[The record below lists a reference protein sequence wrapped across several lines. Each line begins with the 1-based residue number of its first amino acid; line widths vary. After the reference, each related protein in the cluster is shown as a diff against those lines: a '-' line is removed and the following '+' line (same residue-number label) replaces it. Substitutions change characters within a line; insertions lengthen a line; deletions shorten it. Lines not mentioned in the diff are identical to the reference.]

1 MYRNRAF
8 PISYIKETC
17 FQKVLQLILPTLYF
31 ATHLVHF
38 NLKNGLEKVLVF
50 AASNSVIK
58 KQKSLS
64 TIHSATVYF
73 SKNWVKMAGFTYHT
87 KFSQGSRISKNIYLS
102 MITYY
107 HPFLFQ
113 LLNNKFEICC
123 KCSQAVDWLIWR
135 IQSAVFCTALQKLF
149 WKMSP
154 DKDLIEKS
162 PIGCLWGSIQ
172 MLKENNSR
180 SKVDKFLSEL
190 NFEWIA
196 QALARKF

>member
-1 MYRNRAF
+1 
-8 PISYIKETC
+8 
-17 FQKVLQLILPTLYF
+17 
-31 ATHLVHF
+31 
-38 NLKNGLEKVLVF
+38 
-50 AASNSVIK
+50 
-58 KQKSLS
+58 
-64 TIHSATVYF
+64 
-73 SKNWVKMAGFTYHT
+73 MAGFTYHT
-87 KFSQGSRISKNIYLS
+87 WFSQGSRISKNIYLS

-172 MLKENNSR
+172 MLKENSSR
-180 SKVDKFLSEL
+180 DKVDNFLSEF
-190 NFEWIA
+190 NSGKKI
-196 QALARKF
+196 LATTLSGVLPLCTLGRDQYESSTNSPLF